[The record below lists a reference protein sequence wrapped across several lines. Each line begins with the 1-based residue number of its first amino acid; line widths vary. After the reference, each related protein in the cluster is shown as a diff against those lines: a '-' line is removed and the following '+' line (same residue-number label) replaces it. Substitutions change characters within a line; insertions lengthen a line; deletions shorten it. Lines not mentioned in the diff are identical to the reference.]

1 MQVHPDNTTEKRD
14 PQTQSPNTKNK
25 DIINIKN
32 NQIVPMDTSLE
43 QINSNNYRSSSPI
56 HLSNAQINHVNISYQ
71 KQKGE
76 DMEV

>member
-1 MQVHPDNTTEKRD
+1 MQIHPDNTTEKGE
-14 PQTQSPNTKNK
+14 PKAQFPNKKNK